1 MFLIASMFILNVSTA
16 KAQTIKWPNGAATAM
31 VIAATGTTAI
41 TVTNNVTYVATLPTL
56 TGNATLDL
64 TIASG
69 VKAGAVLNVKVKTTG
84 AETFT
89 FGTGIDAPVV
99 TGDTAKTWT
108 QSFWYDGTI
117 FLPCGAKIQID

>member
-1 MFLIASMFILNVSTA
+1 MGVSSPFGS
-16 KAQTIKWPNGAATAM
+16 IDPL
-31 VIAATGTTAI
+31 VIAATGTTAF
-41 TVTNNVTYVATLPTL
+41 TVTEQETATVVLTTL

-64 TIASG
+64 TLSG
-69 VKAGAVLNVKVKTTG
+69 DLRAGAKLHLKVKTTA

-99 TGDTAKTWT
+99 TGVAGKTWC

-117 FLPCGAKIQID
+117 FLPSGAKIQID

>member
-1 MFLIASMFILNVSTA
+1 MATVNSPF
-16 KAQTIKWPNGAATAM
+16 GAAGTLA
-31 VIAATGTTAI
+31 ITATGTTAATI
-41 TVTNNVTYVATLPTL
+41 SNQVTYVSSLPTL

-64 TIASG
+64 TLSSEL
-69 VKAGAVLNVKVKTTG
+69 VAGAMLHLKVKTT
-84 AETFT
+84 ATETFT

-99 TGDTAKTWT
+99 TGVAGKTWC

>member
-1 MFLIASMFILNVSTA
+1 MA
-16 KAQTIKWPNGAATAM
+16 TINSPFGSAGTVA
-31 VIAATGTTAI
+31 IEATGTTAATISNFI
-41 TVTNNVTYVATLPTL
+41 TNVEALTTL

-64 TIASG
+64 TLDSDL
-69 VKAGAVLNVKVKTTG
+69 KAGAMLNIKVKTTG
-84 AETFT
+84 TETFT

-99 TGDTAKTWT
+99 TGSAGKTWC